1 VTPLLF
7 FILTDNGHLSP
18 NSKDPTVL
26 QSFHPGGTVAL
37 SLIHIALAISVTL
50 HVLFTKRDVG
60 SSIGWIGLAWLSPI
74 LGSILYLIFG
84 INRVR
89 RRAGQMRGQR
99 PSRPSD
105 RQHFT
110 APGRDDYL
118 AALERAGCG
127 ITLRPTENDNSVT
140 LLHNGDE
147 AYPQMIAAINAARRS
162 VGLSSYLFRA
172 DAIGLT
178 FIDALY
184 RARQR
189 GVQVRVLIDGIGS
202 GYFLAPAYRALRR
215 RGIEVVRFMHSPL
228 PWRMPFINLRNHK
241 KLLGIDGTVAFTG
254 GLNIGDENLL
264 LGKPSHP
271 VRDVHFRLEGPIVTQ
286 LIEAFVEDWLFASGE
301 NLQGEDWFPSVTG
314 AGTAIARVVV
324 SGPDQNLQKIEF
336 LILEAIACARHSI
349 NIMTPYFLPDDDLL
363 TSLALASTRG
373 IEVTLII
380 PARGNHPF
388 VDSAARSQIGPLLAA
403 GCRILQSLPPFDHS
417 KLMTVDGLWCLV
429 GSANWDMRSFRLN
442 FELNMEIYD
451 SGLAGQ
457 LNTLMAAKE
466 CLPLTAAELAARPFP
481 VRLFDNGARL
491 MLPYL

>member
-1 VTPLLF
+1 MTLLLL

-26 QSFHPGGTVAL
+26 QSFYQGGTVGL
-37 SLIHIALAISVTL
+37 SLIHIALAIGVTL

-60 SSIGWIGLAWLSPI
+60 ASIGWIGLAWLSPI
-74 LGSILYLIFG
+74 LGSIIYLLFG

-89 RRAGQMRGQR
+89 RRAGQLRGAR

-105 RQHFT
+105 GQHFT
-110 APGRDDYL
+110 VPGRDDYL
-118 AALERAGCG
+118 AALERAGHR
-127 ITLRPTENDNSVT
+127 ITLRQTENDNAVT

-147 AYPQMIAAINAARRS
+147 AYPQMIAAIDAARRS

-178 FIDALY
+178 FIDALD

-189 GVQVRVLIDGIGS
+189 GVEVRVLIDSIGS
-202 GYFLAPAYRALRR
+202 GYFLAPAYWAMRK
-215 RGIEVVRFMHSPL
+215 RGIAVVRFMHSPL

-241 KLLGIDGTVAFTG
+241 KLLVVDGSVAFMG

-271 VRDVHFRLEGPIVTQ
+271 VRDVHLRLEGPIVTQ
-286 LIEAFVEDWLFASGE
+286 LIEAFAEDWLFASGE
-301 NLQGEDWFPSVTG
+301 NLLGEDWFPSVTG
-314 AGTAIARVVV
+314 AGTAVARVVV
-324 SGPDQNLQKIEF
+324 SGPDQNVQKIEF
-336 LILEAIACARHSI
+336 LVHEAIACARHSI
-349 NIMTPYFLPDDDLL
+349 HIMTPYFLPDDELL
-363 TSLALASTRG
+363 PPLALASMRG
-373 IEVTLII
+373 IEVTVII

-388 VDSAARSQIGPLLAA
+388 VDSATRSQIGPLLTA

-417 KLMTVDGLWCLV
+417 KLMTVDGIWCLI
-429 GSANWDMRSFRLN
+429 GSANWDTRSFRLN

-451 SGLAGQ
+451 SGLAER
-457 LNTLMAAKE
+457 LDTLMAAKQ
-466 CLPLTAAELAARPFP
+466 CLPLAAADLDARPFP
-481 VRLFDNGARL
+481 IRLFDNGARL